1 MTYGEIIATIQCYI
15 HHKKDVEIDIALPA
29 NIGQIKKMQKMYAI
43 ANEYLKS

>member
-1 MTYGEIIATIQCYI
+1 MIATIQCYI
-15 HHKKDVEIDIALPA
+15 HHKKNVEIDIALPA